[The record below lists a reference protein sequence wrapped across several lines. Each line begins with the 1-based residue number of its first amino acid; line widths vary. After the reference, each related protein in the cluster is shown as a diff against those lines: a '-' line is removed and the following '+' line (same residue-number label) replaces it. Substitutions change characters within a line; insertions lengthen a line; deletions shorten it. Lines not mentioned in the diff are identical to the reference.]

1 MKQRLLIT
9 VPLLVLISGCAH
21 FNQQP
26 SHNSCMVEYSQNS
39 VRELFIAQRHNP
51 HASQENHDKV
61 ITGMDGVRAQ
71 RVMEEFRGRQP
82 DTGALNEN
90 IELDMDTSE

>member
-26 SHNSCMVEYSQNS
+26 SHNPCMVEYSQNS

-51 HASQENHDKV
+51 DASQQNHGKV

-71 RVMEEFRGRQP
+71 RVMEEFREREP
-82 DTGALNEN
+82 DTEALNED
-90 IELDMDTSE
+90 IELDMDTTD